1 MKSGN
6 AMNII
11 LMGYRCTGKTSAGKR
26 LAERLGFSFYDTDE
40 MVERQTGLPIPRIVA
55 EQGWGAFRQAERE
68 VIREL
73 SGADRGV
80 IALGGGAVLDSRN
93 VETLKGNGFFVWL
106 IAAAKTIAARMG
118 NDEAS
123 GSERPSLTQAS
134 SIGEIDE
141 VLAEREPLYRRLA
154 DLAVDTTEIEADRVA
169 EAICAGLRKRFPQTE
184 GIADER
190 GKVVA
195 PSGPGGIVT
204 AGGKE
209 G

>member
-1 MKSGN
+1 MEGGN

-11 LMGYRCTGKTSAGKR
+11 LMGYRCSGKTSAGKG

-55 EQGWGAFRQAERE
+55 EQGWDAFRQAERA

-93 VETLKGNGFFVWL
+93 VENLKGKGVFVWL
-106 IAAAKTIAARMG
+106 IANAKTIAARMG

-141 VLAEREPLYRRLA
+141 VLAEREPLYRRMA
-154 DLAVDTTEIEADRVA
+154 DLAVDTTEIEANRVA
-169 EAICAGLRKRFPQTE
+169 EAICAGLRNRFPQTE
-184 GIADER
+184 GIADEP
-190 GKVVA
+190 GKAVE
-195 PSGPGGIVT
+195 PSGPGGVVIP
-204 AGGKE
+204 GGKE
-209 G
+209 N

>member
-1 MKSGN
+1 
-6 AMNII
+6 MNII
-11 LMGYRCTGKTSAGKR
+11 LMGYRCSGKTSAGKR

-40 MVERQTGLPIPRIVA
+40 MVERQMGLQIRRIVA
-55 EQGWGAFRQAERE
+55 EQGWDAFRQAERA

-93 VETLKGNGFFVWL
+93 VENLKGNGFFVWL

-134 SIGEIDE
+134 SIGEIDQ
-141 VLAEREPLYRRLA
+141 VLAEREPLYRCLA
-154 DLAVDTTEIEADRVA
+154 NLVVDTTEIEADRVA
-169 EAICAGLRKRFPQTE
+169 EAICAGLRKRFLKME
-184 GIADER
+184 GI
-190 GKVVA
+190 
-195 PSGPGGIVT
+195 I
-204 AGGKE
+204 
-209 G
+209 

>member
-1 MKSGN
+1 
-6 AMNII
+6 MNII
-11 LMGYRCTGKTSAGKR
+11 LTGYRCSGKTSAGKR

-40 MVERQTGLPIPRIVA
+40 MVERQMGLQIRRIVA
-55 EQGWGAFRQAERE
+55 EQGWDAFRQAERA

-93 VETLKGNGFFVWL
+93 VENLKGNGFFVWL

-123 GSERPSLTQAS
+123 ESERPSLTQAT
-134 SIGEIDE
+134 SIGEIDQ

-154 DLAVDTTEIEADRVA
+154 NLVVDTTEIEADRVA
-169 EAICAGLRKRFPQTE
+169 EAICAGLRKRFPKME
-184 GIADER
+184 GI
-190 GKVVA
+190 
-195 PSGPGGIVT
+195 I
-204 AGGKE
+204 
-209 G
+209 